1 MIRPGNALLDAF
13 IAGPDR
19 AVQKWIDYFD
29 AYDRLLSSWRGRDL
43 TFLEIGV
50 QNGGSLMMWRDYL
63 GPRARIIGVDVDP
76 NCRAMRD

>member
-29 AYDRLLSSWRGRDL
+29 AYDRLLSPWRGRPL
-43 TFLEIGV
+43 TL
-50 QNGGSLMMWRDYL
+50 SRSAS
-63 GPRARIIGVDVDP
+63 RTA
-76 NCRAMRD
+76 AA